1 MLKSLDS
8 SDVALRTFKVYKNWG
23 CDETN
28 YSSSF
33 GLTIEDG
40 IRDDTFFTYGD
51 IQNED
56 GTYKKLVWSS
66 IKHLYYTSG
75 SRQEY
80 NARRNYVDSDKLK
93 YVSRSL
99 DDRIRVINIP
109 YKKIGDQIKP
119 TSVVI
124 IENSSSKTI
133 VDDGNY
139 NLYISGSSPREII
152 GNVFYDT
159 GHIII
164 SSQSYS
170 SSLDNFDLSF
180 QSTIK
185 IKEYEVVCTVL
196 EGEYNYTSNPT
207 ATMTGSGNYGFYMTP
222 FVSSSLKPL
231 ITTIGLYNSDN
242 ELLMVGKLGRPY
254 KREYDLDTTFVLR
267 IDL

>member
-1 MLKSLDS
+1 MFKSLDP

-23 CDETN
+23 CDQDN
-28 YSSSF
+28 CSSF
-33 GLTIEDG
+33 GITVVDG
-40 IRDDTFFTYGD
+40 IRDDSYFTYGD
-51 IQNED
+51 VQNED

-75 SRQEY
+75 SFQEY

-109 YKKIGDQIKP
+109 RKKIGDQIKP
-119 TSVVI
+119 KSVVI
-124 IENSSSKTI
+124 IEASSSKTI
-133 VDDGNY
+133 IDDGNY

-164 SSQSYS
+164 SSESYS

-180 QSTIK
+180 QSTIQ
-185 IKEYEVVCTVL
+185 IKEYEVVCTIL
-196 EGEYNYTSNPT
+196 EGEFNYTSNPT
-207 ATMTGSGNYGFYMTP
+207 AVSGNTSFYKNE

-242 ELLMVGKLGRPY
+242 ELLMVGKLGKPY
-254 KREYDLDTTFVLR
+254 KREYDLDTSFVLR
-267 IDL
+267 IDI